1 MNSIKTKLPKE
12 SMLFADRAEYD
23 YEDSFQYTIKVSPS
37 QMDILAIGRAFSQP
51 GPKWFKML
59 FSLRNKIA
67 KLVHLK
73 TPDITT
79 EGQQENDQWEIGKKA
94 GIFTFYAKTEHELIL
109 GDDDKHLNFRVSLF
123 MSTRHTRVFRD
134 DSNSKYRSQTE
145 QPAGKDLLFLCQ
157 AAPPNVRSYYHGEK
171 FSKVGICKAKVGLP
185 PYTESNPTY
194 SIHFSI
200 V

>member
-1 MNSIKTKLPKE
+1 MNSIKTELPKE
-12 SMLFADRAEYD
+12 SMLFAGRAEYD
-23 YEDSFQYTIKVSPS
+23 YEDSFQYTIKVPPS

-79 EGQQENDQWEIGKKA
+79 EGQQENDHWEIGKKA

-123 MSTRHTRVFRD
+123 M
-134 DSNSKYRSQTE
+134 
-145 QPAGKDLLFLCQ
+145 QPATQESSETIVTVSTVVKLNNWLGKVYFFFVKPLHRMFVPIIMGRNFQKLE
-157 AAPPNVRSYYHGEK
+157 S
-171 FSKVGICKAKVGLP
+171 AKQK
-185 PYTESNPTY
+185 
-194 SIHFSI
+194 
-200 V
+200 